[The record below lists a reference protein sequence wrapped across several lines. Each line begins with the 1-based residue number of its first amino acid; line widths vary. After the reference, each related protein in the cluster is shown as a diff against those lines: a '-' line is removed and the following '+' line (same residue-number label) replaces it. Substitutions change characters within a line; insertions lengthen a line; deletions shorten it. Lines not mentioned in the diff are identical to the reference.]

1 MEHRTV
7 RVVALTLCLTL
18 AILAPTW
25 VSENAEWARAAAPG
39 LASIY
44 VDYSADCTF
53 TLTVDPGTPVTAS
66 SGSGPT
72 VQPGT
77 YDVLTW
83 MPNPN
88 QGYVPCGTPTFLLT
102 GPGVRATTVFRGQ
115 ELHDEQIVVLQPGS
129 TYVAVDQYAP
139 AGTRHVFSTADSG
152 AAVAGA
158 SPTSGGSGT
167 STQPDL
173 IGSESVATQKL
184 RCVVAVTGDVS
195 LGSHG
200 DLAAVG
206 QVGRYTL
213 TIVDRSPTRGLTLR
227 SGKRTIQLS
236 TARFV
241 GVRTRAVSLT
251 RGAWRLESGGG
262 PIATIRVV

>member
-7 RVVALTLCLTL
+7 RTAALALCFALGVL
-18 AILAPTW
+18 VPTSL
-25 VSENAEWARAAAPG
+25 VESAERAKAAAPG
-39 LASIY
+39 LAAIY
-44 VDYSADCTF
+44 VDYTADCTF
-53 TLTVDPGTPVTAS
+53 TLTVDPGTSVTAS

-72 VQPGT
+72 VLPGT

-88 QGYVPCGTPTFLLT
+88 QGYVPCGIPSFLLT

-152 AAVAGA
+152 AAVAAA

-173 IGSESVATQKL
+173 IGSESGVTEKL
-184 RCVVAVTGDVS
+184 RCVLTNAGAVS
-195 LGSHG
+195 LGTHG
-200 DLAAVG
+200 DLTTVG
-206 QVGRYTL
+206 QGGRYLL
-213 TIVDRSPTRGLTLR
+213 TIVDRSPTKGLVLR
-227 SGKRTIQLS
+227 KGKRTLQLS
-236 TARFV
+236 AARFV
-241 GVRTRAVSLT
+241 GVRTRVVSLSQGT
-251 RGAWRLESGGG
+251 WRLDSGGG
-262 PIATIRVV
+262 PNATIRVV